1 MGVVGETWGCLNDE
15 FVFGRIVRIDWG
27 FSGVLGRFLAAKLD
41 FLNVLVFSFFFFFR
55 ILSNIVKIYWLCLLQ
70 FLMGI
75 LYWKIFRRKVEM
87 LKETCYFFLLLY
99 FMVIYWFYLFY
110 SLMLGEIFLLK
121 KLCCLSDW
129 SIMAFSLIFLL
140 LFLFFFIFLHFFF
153 KKIYSR
159 VIKSNGS
166 IDLSSL
172 NFHHWT
178 IRDDYVRRMREEIS
192 SMIKKNWVIHRFL
205 NKILKY
211 SNMYEKIWWMQ
222 DQISLE
228 SHRCIQRI
236 WDYSYL

>member
-1 MGVVGETWGCLNDE
+1 MLLFSSSLLYGDLLILLVLFSDAWGNFFIKKVMLLKWL
-15 FVFGRIVRIDWG
+15 IDYG
-27 FSGVLGRFLAAKLD
+27 FLFNFLAFVS
-41 FLNVLVFSFFFFFR
+41 FLFHFPSFF
-55 ILSNIVKIYWLCLLQ
+55 L
-70 FLMGI
+70 
-75 LYWKIFRRKVEM
+75 
-87 LKETCYFFLLLY
+87 
-99 FMVIYWFYLFY
+99 
-110 SLMLGEIFLLK
+110 
-121 KLCCLSDW
+121 
-129 SIMAFSLIFLL
+129 
-140 LFLFFFIFLHFFF
+140 

-159 VIKSNGS
+159 VIKNNGS

-178 IRDDYVRRMREEIS
+178 IRKDYVRRMREEIS
-192 SMIKKNWVIHRFL
+192 SMIKKNWVIHKFL

>member
-1 MGVVGETWGCLNDE
+1 MLLFSSSLLYGDLLILLVLFSDAWGNFFIKKVMLLKWLIDYGFLFNLA
-15 FVFGRIVRIDWG
+15 FVF
-27 FSGVLGRFLAAKLD
+27 FL
-41 FLNVLVFSFFFFFR
+41 FHFPSFF
-55 ILSNIVKIYWLCLLQ
+55 
-70 FLMGI
+70 
-75 LYWKIFRRKVEM
+75 
-87 LKETCYFFLLLY
+87 
-99 FMVIYWFYLFY
+99 
-110 SLMLGEIFLLK
+110 LK
-121 KLCCLSDW
+121 KV
-129 SIMAFSLIFLL
+129 
-140 LFLFFFIFLHFFF
+140 
-153 KKIYSR
+153 YSR

>member
-1 MGVVGETWGCLNDE
+1 MLLFSSSLLYGDLLILLVLFSDAWGNFFIKKVMLLKWLIDYGFLFNLLA
-15 FVFGRIVRIDWG
+15 FV
-27 FSGVLGRFLAAKLD
+27 SFL
-41 FLNVLVFSFFFFFR
+41 FHFPSFF
-55 ILSNIVKIYWLCLLQ
+55 L
-70 FLMGI
+70 
-75 LYWKIFRRKVEM
+75 
-87 LKETCYFFLLLY
+87 
-99 FMVIYWFYLFY
+99 
-110 SLMLGEIFLLK
+110 
-121 KLCCLSDW
+121 
-129 SIMAFSLIFLL
+129 
-140 LFLFFFIFLHFFF
+140 
-153 KKIYSR
+153 KKIYLR